1 MHYIKINVKEFT
13 TLPAYMVA
21 AAARWEIPIPERET
35 FFDFIHRGII
45 HMCRISLLSLALVA
59 MLFYS
64 CEKTTGPVEPSE
76 GWAVIRLTP
85 PPVGG
90 TIVFDPP
97 GVRSGNEYRFENGKT
112 VTATAIAAEGCSF
125 RSWTGGNVFPTTEQ
139 IQIRVTADTVTL
151 LSAIFN
157 RPPLGTS
164 WTKQESGTSSGLV
177 SVTGG
182 NGLIVAVGNNG
193 IILTS
198 TDGVS
203 WTPKTSGVNYCLN
216 HVIWTGTR
224 FVAAGDSSTI
234 LTSTNGITWTI
245 TNGPAAGNLESVVW
259 NGRMLIATGGYMI
272 NSGNTQNT
280 IFTSYDGT
288 AWSRNNAGLGIW
300 YTAVW
305 TGYAFVAG
313 GYDFNFSTVS
323 DNSRFSLELSIDGN
337 NWRHINCNVKQYTCF
352 NSMIYHNGKIIGVGG
367 SRRTNDRFASV
378 YYSPDAREWNY
389 IRPPTD
395 SALNSIA
402 WSGTHYIAVG
412 KGGTIITAD
421 TSLSTWTT
429 LTSGVDVDLYEVACT
444 GTRMVAVGYGGT
456 ILTSDCQCDQ
466 ETEIHPLVDSWRAI
480 STVITDSE
488 GNRQTV
494 QYDSTLSRIFTFF
507 ADNRL
512 MIITLNGSME
522 PQYLTGTWSL
532 QGTGLTF
539 NVSGETGEMGYPP
552 VPGTYMISGNTLTW
566 TMKMEQNGVTATLTE
581 VMERN

>member
-1 MHYIKINVKEFT
+1 
-13 TLPAYMVA
+13 
-21 AAARWEIPIPERET
+21 
-35 FFDFIHRGII
+35 
-45 HMCRISLLSLALVA
+45 MCRISFLCLALSA
-59 MLFYS
+59 MLFHS
-64 CEKTTGPVEPSE
+64 CEKTAGPVEPSE
-76 GWAVIRLTP
+76 GWAVIRLAP

-90 TIVFDPP
+90 TIAFDPP
-97 GVRSGNEYRFENGKT
+97 GVRSGNEYRFENGIT

-125 RSWTGGNVFPTTEQ
+125 RSWTGGNGFPATEQ
-139 IQIRVTADTVTL
+139 IQIRVTSDTVTL

-164 WTKQESGTSSGLV
+164 WTKQESGTTSGLV

-193 IILTS
+193 TILTS
-198 TDGVS
+198 VDGVS
-203 WTPKTSGVNYCLN
+203 WTPRTSGVNHCLN

-224 FVAAGDSSTI
+224 FVAVGDSSTI
-234 LTSTNGITWTI
+234 VTSTDGIVWTI
-245 TNGPAAGNLESVVW
+245 SNGPAAGHLESVVW

-280 IFTSYDGT
+280 ILSSYDGT
-288 AWSRNNAGLGIW
+288 DWSRKNAGFGIW
-300 YTAVW
+300 YTVVW

-323 DNSRFSLELSIDGN
+323 DNSHFSLEMSIDGSS
-337 NWRHINCNVKQYTCF
+337 WRHINCNVRQYTCF

-378 YYSPDAREWNY
+378 YCSPDAREWNY
-389 IRPPTD
+389 IHTPTD
-395 SALNSIA
+395 SALNSVA

-421 TSLSTWTT
+421 TSLSTWTM
-429 LTSGVDVDLYEVACT
+429 LASGVDVDLYEVACT

-456 ILTSDCQCDQ
+456 ILTSDCQCDE
-466 ETEIHPLVDSWRAI
+466 ETEMHPLVDSWRAI
-480 STVITDSE
+480 STVIVDSD
-488 GNRQTV
+488 GNRQTI
-494 QYDSTLSRIFTFF
+494 QYDSNLSRIFTFF

-512 MIITLNGSME
+512 MIITLSGSME
-522 PQYLTGTWSL
+522 PQHLSGTWSL
-532 QGTGLTF
+532 QGNGLTF
-539 NVSGETGEMGYPP
+539 NVSDETGKMGYPS
-552 VPGTYMISGNTLTW
+552 VPGTYTISGNTLTW
-566 TMKMEQNGVTATLTE
+566 TMQMEQNGVTATLTE